1 MGACARQLRRH
12 GDPAR
17 SIRGGEAAVARAARG
32 RRRRRMHR
40 LRHLLR
46 GLRRGRM
53 ESRLSRA
60 RRPQSR
66 VDARERRA
74 RWRQRRA
81 PRGGGGRRRLPFVPH
96 AHELHRALSEGALTH
111 ALDRR
116 PQARDHRARARAGRR
131 RSMSRHR
138 EVALWV
144 AQRAT
149 AVVLAFCVMV
159 HLATIIYAVRGGL
172 SAGDVLARTRG
183 NVAWASFYVIFVI
196 AAAVH
201 GAIGLRTVAAEWL
214 GFRGG
219 AAGVVVTLVGGALT
233 IMGLRAVA
241 AGVGAGEPCAT

>member
-1 MGACARQLRRH
+1 
-12 GDPAR
+12 
-17 SIRGGEAAVARAARG
+17 
-32 RRRRRMHR
+32 
-40 LRHLLR
+40 
-46 GLRRGRM
+46 
-53 ESRLSRA
+53 
-60 RRPQSR
+60 
-66 VDARERRA
+66 
-74 RWRQRRA
+74 
-81 PRGGGGRRRLPFVPH
+81 
-96 AHELHRALSEGALTH
+96 
-111 ALDRR
+111 
-116 PQARDHRARARAGRR
+116 
-131 RSMSRHR
+131 MSRHR

-219 AAGVVVTLVGGALT
+219 AAEFVVTLVGGALT

-241 AGVGAGEPCAT
+241 AVFGA